1 MPEVKEIAECK
12 WKCQG
17 KQQQQEEERRTDKLF
32 YAFGS
37 DFSASIFSLY
47 WLVLFSLCHQLA
59 SFMFLQPKSE
69 WGVPVCVGGWVCVC
83 LLSFRQGITT
93 DLLRVCGYCLLPSCF
108 FLLVFMQ
115 SFWAP
120 STHFVKSIFVLA
132 INKPNR
138 VCCGCVFP
146 ATQHSAQST
155 VCFCVC
161 VCDCEPLY
169 PSAGRKKYGSC
180 LKDSGTGIDVGSGVE
195 KRGVRVGQ
203 QPRQSML

>member
-1 MPEVKEIAECK
+1 M
-12 WKCQG
+12 G
-17 KQQQQEEERRTDKLF
+17 TDKLF

-47 WLVLFSLCHQLA
+47 WLVLFSLCHQLS
-59 SFMFLQPKSE
+59 SFMFLVPKS
-69 WGVPVCVGGWVCVC
+69 VCTGGWVCVC

-93 DLLRVCGYCLLPSCF
+93 DLLRVCGYSLLPSSSPSLQVF
-108 FLLVFMQ
+108 FLFVFMQ

-120 STHFVKSIFVLA
+120 STHFAKSIFVLA

-138 VCCGCVFP
+138 VSCGCVFP

-155 VCFCVC
+155 VC
-161 VCDCEPLY
+161 
-169 PSAGRKKYGSC
+169 
-180 LKDSGTGIDVGSGVE
+180 VGVWASLSFSWPQKVWWMLQGFWHWHWCWLGEV
-195 KRGVRVGQ
+195 RGGQ

>member
-1 MPEVKEIAECK
+1 M
-12 WKCQG
+12 G
-17 KQQQQEEERRTDKLF
+17 TDKLF

-47 WLVLFSLCHQLA
+47 WLVLFSLCHQLS
-59 SFMFLQPKSE
+59 SFMFLLPKS
-69 WGVPVCVGGWVCVC
+69 VCTGGWVCVC

-93 DLLRVCGYCLLPSCF
+93 DLLRVCGYCLLPSSPSSLQVF
-108 FLLVFMQ
+108 FLFVFMQ

-120 STHFVKSIFVLA
+120 STHFAKSIFVLA

-146 ATQHSAQST
+146 ATQHSLST
-155 VCFCVC
+155 VHSLCGCVSLFILQLAAKSM
-161 VCDCEPLY
+161 VDASRIL
-169 PSAGRKKYGSC
+169 A
-180 LKDSGTGIDVGSGVE
+180 LALMLVE
-195 KRGVRVGQ
+195 KWGRGRRGAQ